1 MRVCYNEAIPMF
13 CDKLNDILS
22 ALDLQNNSE
31 IGRLIG
37 CHPSYISRIR
47 KGDRAPSPSSRG
59 IIKLVQGL
67 CAQAESSGKLDEL
80 ARVVGVSDPHGPD
93 SGKERVIRGGGWE
106 SAPNICAVYKRFDEK
121 AYVGADLSPRGE
133 VKSVIGFRVV
143 RNAR

>member
-1 MRVCYNEAIPMF
+1 MF

-67 CAQAESSGKLDEL
+67 CAQAESSGKLDVL
-80 ARVVGVSDPHGPD
+80 ALVVGVTP
-93 SGKERVIRGGGWE
+93 GGQGGQPYQNMQQQQFGQPQQFQQNM
-106 SAPNICAVYKRFDEK
+106 AGFGYGMMQCPYCGTQFAQGTRFCT
-121 AYVGADLSPRGE
+121 GCGTQLM
-133 VKSVIGFRVV
+133 
-143 RNAR
+143 